1 MSERISESTATND
14 LSRLVSALNL
24 ALNSQNDAVIP
35 SGQFGF
41 KATIQTDK
49 TVLSSTD
56 FDFEFDDQQEQEA
69 LEKEFSRQK
78 KKYSK
83 RYQGTHLKEK
93 IIDTLLR
100 KGYNYEHIKELLNR
114 EGALDDE

>member
-1 MSERISESTATND
+1 MPLIPELGRQRQEDFFNSRPAWSTEGA
-14 LSRLVSALNL
+14 
-24 ALNSQNDAVIP
+24 P
-35 SGQFGF
+35 GQPGIHRE
-41 KATIQTDK
+41 TQ
-49 TVLSSTD
+49 SS
-56 FDFEFDDQQEQEA
+56 
-69 LEKEFSRQK
+69 KKPQK

>member
-1 MSERISESTATND
+1 M
-14 LSRLVSALNL
+14 
-24 ALNSQNDAVIP
+24 
-35 SGQFGF
+35 
-41 KATIQTDK
+41 
-49 TVLSSTD
+49 
-56 FDFEFDDQQEQEA
+56 
-69 LEKEFSRQK
+69 FSRQK